1 MISHGGGLRSLNIFL
16 KMGVSHGFWKCVTW
30 ILGVGIGR
38 ILDEIEKG
46 FEAGI
51 TIAFGGLF
59 GSVSEFGQKGKD
71 LIWGE
76 GIHLSITKFSL
87 ELGKDELIVLQCI
100 FFLN

>member
-1 MISHGGGLRSLNIFL
+1 MNQFKALKDTFKGKAISVRAIQ
-16 KMGVSHGFWKCVTW
+16 KRM
-30 ILGVGIGR
+30 
-38 ILDEIEKG
+38 EYYAQKG

-100 FFLN
+100 FFELMLWYS